1 MFTFFP
7 IKKNKLLILS
17 MESLNRNSL
26 SNVFFYQMYYCFLNL
41 SLNYFRDLVIL
52 ALHFNSFEF
61 ETSIMSQ
68 TDYFSFFCKY
78 CDQFTANSSLSHFFT
93 HLGYHNNDTALVA
106 KFPL

>member
-1 MFTFFP
+1 MC
-7 IKKNKLLILS
+7 N
-17 MESLNRNSL
+17 
-26 SNVFFYQMYYCFLNL
+26 CFLNL